1 MTYPTE
7 QTSAGRWR
15 RPIATYSIVARDE
28 SGSMGVA
35 VQSHWFSVG
44 SMVPYIES
52 GVGAVATQSVPNPS
66 YGPRALKLLRSGEEP
81 ATVLE
86 HLLDGDSERAFR
98 QIGIVDHL
106 GRVAGYT
113 GDSCIPEAGHLIRE
127 QYSVQANIMGRASV
141 WRAMADAFEAADGD
155 LTERLMTALEAA
167 ETEGG
172 DVRGK
177 QSAAIVVARPQ
188 PTGIASQD
196 RLFDLRVEDH
206 PQPLKELRRLIQL
219 RRAYIAL
226 IEGDEFLSKNDFEAA
241 LSAYQAAS
249 EMVSDSATGGEAA
262 FWTGIAFAAGGRLD
276 EASVYMR
283 RAQAQWDGWVR
294 LVPRLTASGII
305 SDDDLAERLRI
316 AMVGPDD

>member
-1 MTYPTE
+1 LE
-7 QTSAGRWR
+7 
-15 RPIATYSIVARDE
+15 
-28 SGSMGVA
+28 
-35 VQSHWFSVG
+35 
-44 SMVPYIES
+44 
-52 GVGAVATQSVPNPS
+52 
-66 YGPRALKLLRSGEEP
+66 LLRSGEEP

-113 GDSCIPEAGHLIRE
+113 GDNCIPEAGHLIGE

-172 DVRGK
+172 DIRGK
-177 QSAAIVVARPQ
+177 QSAAMVVVRPQ
-188 PTGIASQD
+188 PTGIVSQD

-206 PQPLKELRRLIQL
+206 PDPLRELRRLIQL

-262 FWTGIAFAAGGRLD
+262 FWTGIAFAAEGRID

-283 RAQAQWDGWVR
+283 RAHRQWGGWVR

-316 AMVGPDD
+316 AMIGADD

>member
-1 MTYPTE
+1 MTYHTE
-7 QTSAGRWR
+7 QNPAGKWR

-66 YGPRALKLLRSGEEP
+66 HGPRALELLRSGEEP
-81 ATVLE
+81 AIVLE
-86 HLLDGDSERAFR
+86 HLLDGDSEREFR

-113 GDSCIPEAGHLIRE
+113 GDDCIPEAGHLIGE
-127 QYSVQANIMGRASV
+127 QYSVQANIMGEASV

-172 DVRGK
+172 DIRGK
-177 QSAAIVVARPQ
+177 QSAAMVVVRPQ

-206 PQPLKELRRLIQL
+206 PDPLRELARLIQL

-249 EMVSDSATGGEAA
+249 EMVPDSATGGEAA
-262 FWTGIAFAAGGRLD
+262 FWTGIAFAAEGRID
-276 EASVYMR
+276 EASIYMR

-316 AMVGPDD
+316 AMISADD

>member
-1 MTYPTE
+1 MTYHTE
-7 QTSAGRWR
+7 QNPAGKWR

-66 YGPRALKLLRSGEEP
+66 HGPRALELLRSGEEP

-86 HLLDGDSERAFR
+86 HLLEGDPERAFR

-113 GDSCIPEAGHLIRE
+113 GDSCIPEAGHLIGE
-127 QYSVQANIMGRASV
+127 QYSIQANIMGQASV

-172 DVRGK
+172 DIRGK
-177 QSAAIVVARPQ
+177 QSAAIVVVRPQ

-206 PQPLKELRRLIQL
+206 PDPLGELRRLIQL

-262 FWTGIAFAAGGRLD
+262 FWTGIAFAARGRLD
-276 EASVYMR
+276 EASIYMR

-316 AMVGPDD
+316 AMISADD

>member
-1 MTYPTE
+1 MGNP
-7 QTSAGRWR
+7 ARRWR

-44 SMVPYIES
+44 SLVPYVES
-52 GVGAVATQSVPNPS
+52 GVGAVAIQSVPNPS
-66 YGPRALKLLRSGEEP
+66 HGPRALELLRSREEP
-81 ATVLE
+81 STVLE
-86 HLLDGDSERAFR
+86 HLLEGDSEKAFR

-106 GRVAGYT
+106 GRVASYT
-113 GDSCIPEAGHLIRE
+113 GDSCIPEAGHLIGE

-172 DVRGK
+172 DIRGK
-177 QSAAIVVARPQ
+177 QSAAIVVVRPEA
-188 PTGIASQD
+188 TGIASED

-206 PQPLKELRRLIQL
+206 PHPLRELRRLIQL

-226 IEGDEFLSKNDFEAA
+226 IEGDEFLSKSDFEAA
-241 LSAYQAAS
+241 LNAYQAAS
-249 EMVSDSATGGEAA
+249 EMVPDSATGGEAA
-262 FWTGIAFAAGGRLD
+262 FWTGIAFAASGQLD
-276 EASVYMR
+276 EASVFLR
-283 RAQAQWDGWVR
+283 RAQTQWDGWVR

-305 SDDDLAERLRI
+305 SDNDLAERLRI
-316 AMVGPDD
+316 AMVDADD

>member
-1 MTYPTE
+1 MTYHTE
-7 QTSAGRWR
+7 QNPAGKWR

-66 YGPRALKLLRSGEEP
+66 HGPRALELLRSGEEP
-81 ATVLE
+81 AIVLE
-86 HLLDGDSERAFR
+86 HLLDGDSEREFR

-113 GDSCIPEAGHLIRE
+113 GDDCIPEAGHLIGE
-127 QYSVQANIMGRASV
+127 QYSVQANIMGEASV

-172 DVRGK
+172 DIRGK
-177 QSAAIVVARPQ
+177 QSAAMVVVRPQ

-206 PQPLKELRRLIQL
+206 PDPLRELARLIQL

-249 EMVSDSATGGEAA
+249 EMVPDSATGGEAA
-262 FWTGIAFAAGGRLD
+262 FWTGIAFAAEGRID

-283 RAQAQWDGWVR
+283 RAQRQWDGWVR

-316 AMVGPDD
+316 AMISADD

>member
-1 MTYPTE
+1 MTYHTE
-7 QTSAGRWR
+7 QNPAGKWR

-66 YGPRALKLLRSGEEP
+66 HGPRALELLRSGEEP
-81 ATVLE
+81 AIVLE
-86 HLLDGDSERAFR
+86 HLLDGDSEREFR

-113 GDSCIPEAGHLIRE
+113 GENCIPEAGHLIGE
-127 QYSVQANIMGRASV
+127 QYSIQANIMGEASV

-172 DVRGK
+172 DIRGK
-177 QSAAIVVARPQ
+177 QSAAMVVVRPQ

-206 PQPLKELRRLIQL
+206 PDPLRELARLIQL

-262 FWTGIAFAAGGRLD
+262 FWTGIAFAAEGRID

-283 RAQAQWDGWVR
+283 RAQRQWDGWVR

-316 AMVGPDD
+316 AMVGTDD

>member
-1 MTYPTE
+1 MKYHTE
-7 QTSAGRWR
+7 QNPAGSWR

-66 YGPRALKLLRSGEEP
+66 HGPRALELLRSGEEP

-86 HLLDGDSERAFR
+86 HLLEGDPERAFR

-106 GRVAGYT
+106 GRVASYT
-113 GDSCIPEAGHLIRE
+113 GDSCIPEAGHLIGE

-172 DVRGK
+172 DIRGK
-177 QSAAIVVARPQ
+177 QSAAMVVVRPQ
-188 PTGIASQD
+188 PTGIVSQD

-206 PQPLKELRRLIQL
+206 PDPLRELRRLIQL

-262 FWTGIAFAAGGRLD
+262 FWTGIAFAAEGRID

-283 RAQAQWDGWVR
+283 RAQRQWDGWVR

-316 AMVGPDD
+316 AMVGTDD

>member
-1 MTYPTE
+1 MTYHTE
-7 QTSAGRWR
+7 RNPAGKWR

-66 YGPRALKLLRSGEEP
+66 HGPRALELLRSGEEP
-81 ATVLE
+81 AIVLE
-86 HLLDGDSERAFR
+86 HLLNGDSEREFR

-113 GDSCIPEAGHLIRE
+113 GDNCIPEAGHLIGE

-172 DVRGK
+172 DIRGK
-177 QSAAIVVARPQ
+177 QSAAMVVVRPQ

-206 PQPLKELRRLIQL
+206 PDPLRELARLIQL

-262 FWTGIAFAAGGRLD
+262 FWTGIAFAVGGRLD

-316 AMVGPDD
+316 AMVGTDD